1 MWGGGWKREGGGGL
15 ERGLLVGHSWMIV
28 AGRGH
33 TGGGPEISY
42 EVPVKYLTR

>member
-1 MWGGGWKREGGGGL
+1 MRGGGWKREGGGGL

-28 AGRGH
+28 VGRGH